1 MKLSKYIILVLIVL
15 AFVEFFG
22 HLIWKQNEGLIGG
35 ISLTAILILA
45 IFIRKYIK
53 ANDHLIETDTKYQ
66 KLIQH
71 HEWSRKQLHSLFHY
85 NPDIIFFLDKDGNF
99 INANPTVEQLTGFNW
114 NDLIDTNFLQT
125 VPRKER
131 NFANEKFY
139 SALKGNRETFKMSIF
154 NSKGEQMEFNVTA
167 VPLIVDENIVGVT
180 GIARDITQR
189 QKMESLLIE
198 SEQRY
203 KSLFVHN
210 TDAVLSFDLEGR
222 FTSVNPESEM
232 CSGYSEEELLSM
244 SFQDLLIP
252 EDIERVVEFFE
263 QVKAGNPLEYET
275 AMYNKKGE
283 RLDLSVKNM
292 PIYTNGQIVGVFSII
307 KDVTENNKAQ
317 LLLDG
322 QTKVLEMIAKGALIT
337 KVFDEI
343 IYMIEKLSNGG
354 RCSILLADESK
365 SRLHI
370 GSAPNLP
377 KGYMEALNGISI
389 GPRAGSCGSS
399 AHYKKMV
406 IVEDISKDALWTR
419 YRDIPQKY
427 QLVSCWSSPILDNQD
442 MVLGTFAI
450 YFNQPALPTEAE
462 LKLIEKATYL
472 AKLAILHYKAE
483 DTINHMAYHD
493 PLTGLP
499 NRRLFK
505 KRFEHTLEEIA
516 GKRIEASLLFLDL
529 DRFKVINDSLGHS
542 IGDLLLQKVA
552 NRLKYSLRRKDFI
565 GRQGGD
571 EFLIL
576 LEESTK
582 EETEFVAKRILK
594 ALSRPFRLKGHE
606 VVITP
611 SIGISLFPTHGHDP
625 ETLIRNADI
634 AMYDAKRQ
642 GKNTYQF
649 YQLTQEKVLNDQ
661 LVLEQNLRKS
671 LERDEFV
678 LHYQPQ
684 VDLVTNQI
692 CGVEAL
698 IRWNHPELG
707 SIPPNRFIPV
717 AEETGLIVP
726 IGEWVIKTACEQN
739 VIWQNN
745 GWPSLVISVNLSIRQ
760 FFQANLISMVCR
772 ILEETGLDPQ
782 YLELEITE
790 SMTMNVEMAIGII
803 QELKQLGVKVAIDDF
818 GTGYSS
824 LNYLKRLTIDRLK
837 IDQSFVQDIAKD
849 SNDRDIV
856 TTIITMGHNLK
867 MKVIAEGVETE
878 EQLQFLRTHG
888 CDEVQGYLFSKPLS
902 AEDFV
907 EKFGKVTEKI

>member
-1 MKLSKYIILVLIVL
+1 
-15 AFVEFFG
+15 
-22 HLIWKQNEGLIGG
+22 Q
-35 ISLTAILILA
+35 
-45 IFIRKYIK
+45 
-53 ANDHLIETDTKYQ
+53 
-66 KLIQH
+66 
-71 HEWSRKQLHSLFHY
+71 SLFQH
-85 NPDIIFFLDKDGNF
+85 NPDIIFFLDSNGKF
-99 INANPTVEQLTGFNW
+99 INVNPSVEQLTGYNW
-114 NDLIDTNFLQT
+114 KQLIDSNFPEIVL
-125 VPRKER
+125 RKER
-131 NFANEKFY
+131 DLVTQKFN
-139 SALKGNRETFKMSIF
+139 SVLQGKKETFEMSFYNNKGGKMKFS
-154 NSKGEQMEFNVTA
+154 VTA
-167 VPLIVDENIVGVT
+167 IPLIIDENIVGVT
-180 GIARDITQR
+180 GLAHDITDR
-189 QKMESLLIE
+189 KKMENLLIE

-222 FTSVNPESEM
+222 FTSVNPSAELV
-232 CSGYSEEELLSM
+232 SGYSEEELLQM
-244 SFQDLLIP
+244 SFSHLLVPDDL
-252 EDIERVVEFFE
+252 EKVVSFFE
-263 QVKAGNPLEYET
+263 EVKKGSPIDYET
-275 AMYNKKGE
+275 AMFNKKGE

-292 PIYTNGQIVGVFSII
+292 PIYKDSEIIGVFSII
-307 KDVTENNKAQ
+307 KDVTENKKAQ

-337 KVFDEI
+337 KVFEEI
-343 IYMIEKLSNGG
+343 ILMIEKLSDGG

-365 SRLHI
+365 TRLLM

-377 KGYMEALNGISI
+377 KGYNEEINGISI
-389 GPRAGSCGSS
+389 GPRAGSCGTS
-399 AHYKKMV
+399 AHYKRTI
-406 IVEDISKDALWTR
+406 IVSDICKDALWTR
-419 YRDIPQKY
+419 YRDIAQKY
-427 QLVSCWSSPILDNQD
+427 QLKSCWSSPILDNQD
-442 MVLGTFAI
+442 EVLGTFAM
-450 YFNQPALPTEAE
+450 YKNHVATPSDAV
-462 LKLIEKATYL
+462 LKFIEKATYL

-505 KRFEHTLEEIA
+505 KRFEHSLEKKAWKEI
-516 GKRIEASLLFLDL
+516 ETSLIFLDL
-529 DRFKVINDSLGHS
+529 DRFKVINDSLGHT

-576 LEESTK
+576 LEDSTK
-582 EETEFVAKRILK
+582 DETELVAKRILK

-611 SIGISLFPTHGHDP
+611 SIGISLYPAHGNDP

-649 YQLTQEKVLNDQ
+649 YHLKQELVFNNQ

-671 LERDEFV
+671 LERDEFF

-684 VDLVTNQI
+684 VDLKTNQI

-698 IRWNHPELG
+698 IRWNHSEMG
-707 SIPPNRFIPV
+707 NIPPNRFIPI

-726 IGEWVIKTACEQN
+726 IGEWVIKTACKQN
-739 VIWQNN
+739 VIWHNN
-745 GWPSLVISVNLSIRQ
+745 GWSSLVISVNLSIRQ
-760 FFQANLISMVCR
+760 FFQPNLISMLGR
-772 ILEETGLDPQ
+772 ILEETGLEPQ

-790 SMTMNVEMAIGII
+790 SMTMNVEQAIGII

-878 EQLQFLRTHG
+878 EQLQFLRDHG
-888 CDEVQGYLFSKPLS
+888 CDEVQGYMFSKPITS
-902 AEDFV
+902 EDF
-907 EKFGKVTEKI
+907 ESKYGKIMA